1 MIIISQTCTGS
12 LDQEPGGAM
21 CIQYHYRVSQSST
34 IELLK
39 LKGGTAI
46 IEVISNNELKEKQ
59 VSELF
64 SLDQKQIQIV
74 KSSNSSENA
83 SSKNPVPG

>member
-21 CIQYHYRVSQSST
+21 CIQYQYRVSQGSKFQ
-34 IELLK
+34 LLRF
-39 LKGGTAI
+39 KGGTAI
-46 IEVISNNELKEKQ
+46 IEVISNNELKGKQ
-59 VSELF
+59 VSELLG
-64 SLDQKQIQIV
+64 LDQNQIQIV

-83 SSKNPVPG
+83 SSENPVPG